1 MNDTLSNVDLTHL
14 TDTESTD
21 DRLAL
26 ADDDSLADVTI
37 DLPKPSV
44 MGAVA
49 RTKIDTL
56 TKQVEQRDAEIARL
70 KVVVHTLRSVIDDL
84 R

>member
-1 MNDTLSNVDLTHL
+1 MPVDLTHL

-26 ADDDSLADVTI
+26 ADDDSL
-37 DLPKPSV
+37 PKPSV

-49 RTKIDTL
+49 RPVLNATADRLRTKIDTL
-56 TKQVEQRDAEIARL
+56 TKQVEQRDAEIKRL
-70 KVVVHTLRSVIDDL
+70 KIVEHTLRSVIDDI

>member
-1 MNDTLSNVDLTHL
+1 MPVDLTHL

-26 ADDDSLADVTI
+26 ADDDS
-37 DLPKPSV
+37 LPKPSV

-56 TKQVEQRDAEIARL
+56 TKQVEQRDAEIKRL
-70 KVVVHTLRSVIDDL
+70 KIVEHTLRSVIDDI